1 MILTLILFTLINL
14 ILAAFDASRIKKGKT
29 INHFI
34 NAVIYTALVAGT
46 YFLFHNWFLIAAL
59 LFNRLLFFNIS
70 LSLFRGLPAFYI
82 SPKPASVIDKIA
94 KSIFGKKGWLM
105 YLVYAIIFAA
115 SAITA
120 IAGRSYLEY
129 QIIQL

>member
-59 LFNRLLFFNIS
+59 LFNRLLFFNIG

-82 SPKPASVIDKIA
+82 SPNPASVIDKIA
-94 KSIFGKKGWLM
+94 KSIFGKSGWLM
-105 YLVYAIIFAA
+105 YLIYAAIFTGLT
-115 SAITA
+115 IKT
-120 IAGRSYLEY
+120 L
-129 QIIQL
+129 L

>member
-1 MILTLILFTLINL
+1 LEVNKPFFMILTLILFTLLNL

-59 LFNRLLFFNIS
+59 LFNRLLFFNIG

-94 KSIFGKKGWLM
+94 KSIFGKNGWLM
-105 YLVYAIIFAA
+105 YLVYAVIFTGLT
-115 SAITA
+115 IKT
-120 IAGRSYLEY
+120 L
-129 QIIQL
+129 L